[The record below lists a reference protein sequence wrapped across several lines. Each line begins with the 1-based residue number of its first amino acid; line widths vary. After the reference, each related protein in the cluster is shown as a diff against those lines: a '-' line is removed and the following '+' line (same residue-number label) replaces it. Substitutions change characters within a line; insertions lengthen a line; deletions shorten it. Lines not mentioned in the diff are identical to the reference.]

1 MGKRGPLSGATVL
14 LLDEGFAVGAALRLR
29 ARHIGCVHVREAG
42 LGGAGDSTIM
52 AYALRRGMAIATFD
66 EDFHQLLAARNMRR
80 PSVIRV
86 RVEAL
91 RAPAQAALLQAV
103 IRTIGA
109 ELMAGCAVSVADA
122 GTFRVRRLPLKG

>member
-1 MGKRGPLSGATVL
+1 MGKSARLSGAPVL
-14 LLDEGFAVGAALRLR
+14 LLDEGVAVGAALRMR
-29 ARHIGCVHVREAG
+29 ARHVGCVHVREAG
-42 LGGAGDSTIM
+42 LGGASDSSVM

-66 EDFHQLLAARNMRR
+66 EEFHQLLAARSMRR

-109 ELMAGCAVSVADA
+109 DLMAGCAVSVADT